1 MARANAIVL
10 VSAVLV
16 LLVIIATA
24 FVVRGQ
30 GGRVQAAAS
39 QASAGR
45 TSRAETIAQGV
56 AQEVADA
63 LFPRLI
69 DRNRMAEQVAANQ
82 ASGLQGRPLYGEF
95 LARSDYPRLPPSAVL
110 DADFGAGAQHFPEM
124 TGIRYGVDPLDFM
137 DNRTLG
143 GPPAVG
149 GAAQADG
156 MVDGYNF
163 APYSVIP
170 YTNWPARYGYI
181 PGESGPYGSSVGNPG
196 FGDSRWLASTEPL
209 RARVVREVVS
219 PIMPAPPNTRQPLN
233 ITSQWSNLALSPQRA
248 PVLDPEGLGFSHW
261 PHLSWIAT
269 PENGFRVAWN
279 IAALDPLPAGQ
290 GEYLTNGGESGVLA
304 GSPGSV
310 AGELALGIPYE
321 QWLTN
326 VAPAEAALLGA
337 DPDGFL
343 VLDRDAWKTRVRE
356 WFNIGVGALNPDS
369 PAPHEQIVRGVGAG
383 GQVLAGPGGAQRR
396 AQALPNFLQLAAFGT
411 PADEFRMERVGSNL
425 VPHSRNLV
433 SRTLAD
439 ADGDGWTDSFWFLA
453 PSSSDR
459 GTRQLVAVRIV
470 DNSGMVNVNTA
481 TRFERTN
488 TVGQTPSDVA
498 LVTRRESYDETVA
511 NTPAA
516 NAAFRDPLVG
526 FFNSRENDPEYRSSF
541 NFYTPG
547 VGAVTLPGAAQYAPS
562 LIYAVD
568 ASGGV
573 PRGGV
578 DVGWAP
584 ERWEGRRTQLA
595 SAGATAA
602 DTYQSGVLR
611 TLGLVTEG
619 ASGQTNGLLPFFDPS
634 AEYGNGTSAAV
645 YGDMF
650 LLTRPVDRRSY
661 FKAMAAEGE
670 ILDPITGT
678 RLASLAPFGNDDEV
692 ELRAAN
698 GLNTPLAFSRL
709 EGALN
714 DGAPMLGSEIR
725 YGQYL
730 RSTRSR
736 EETSRFF
743 APDDVRTQDWRARAA
758 WAPGASV
765 TGKQDGFAYG
775 VAARSGTELLLDHRR
790 LLTTISG
797 ARNEMLPPRLWTIRD
812 HSRHGLPANP
822 FQDPDENINNR
833 FEEIASARPAYV
845 GTAAAG
851 GLPPYH
857 PNVMFTNSSL
867 HPAIPPAGGVAP
879 NPYAIAVNDANRD
892 GEITAQDFV
901 LARRR
906 FLLDNRK
913 IDLRRPV
920 DDPVPAP
927 GNPVAQQLAT
937 FADVREETWGL
948 MRDVQRVMRR
958 ALVDEDSGQSY
969 LNTIASMPDPT
980 AEPTLRR
987 RSIQA
992 TKLMALSFA
1001 TNLMCWRDG
1010 ARPLGGNFGAADQP
1024 FHPNDLP
1031 AISTADGDLAAGF
1044 SNIGGTANS
1053 TFVGVEKQPFIQEA
1067 FIAFVYPPATQSVI
1081 QQALDAAGVADCDAT
1096 SDVLP
1101 QCTGDADWG
1110 QRLVGYDPA
1119 VTSTHPA
1126 VVMAVQL
1133 ANPYNEPVGLS
1144 DFVLRLNFASRTVLV
1159 PLRGSYGVNAELG
1172 PCTPEEP
1179 RSLIVFSV
1187 PDIFPDGRP
1196 FPRDAWLD
1204 FLDLRAQITDR
1215 DGNNRLENTDYV
1227 VTAVGADFAPDA
1239 RALFKPAIGALR
1251 TQNSRGGTLLV
1262 DGTALIN
1269 RGHSPANGDG
1279 IPQARPLSQWQ
1290 PAASASMVELVRQ
1303 VRPVFVANPGSASS
1317 ALVVVDRLKNV
1328 LESSGGGSSTATP
1341 NDGLGEEE
1349 DFDQRVRQLTD
1360 TGSGTEPARAIPPA
1374 IVAVPAVNQPPGGG
1388 IRPVQVSG
1396 LRIGLNDSFVTWART
1411 SRQWLF
1417 DTQLGVQSPGPGLGR
1432 ITLDERAPRWVASR
1446 QTGTKDCTD
1455 VWSANEGGVSRIR
1468 DFVDGKGIQGT
1479 GDSASVFPV
1488 QAPGRTVSFFET
1500 VDGQPSVAGRV
1511 YCLPDGGILQASG
1524 QLEPGSQGDPRTLP
1538 IVMKYFDVWGRT
1550 GEEQRIGKPT
1560 FFPSRIVTHGTPGG
1574 PDNRSRFHRR
1584 YDYPEWGLTDA
1595 NLLAGQDGASVSYGE
1610 KGAVQQA
1617 FVDGTRPWAWTWPMR
1632 MFQKDAD
1639 FDQVA
1644 EILDVPLWG
1653 PVVDRTSL
1661 QTLATLPEI
1670 LAQGPKAAASF
1681 PMPAGRGRR
1690 EALNKLVIDP
1700 PVFQQVQGAGT
1711 DGRVEVVSGVPVLP
1725 GPADPALGPTLNP
1738 LVNPTSR
1745 QGGIGFNSSL
1755 VGGAALLDAFTVDD
1769 RGQLPFD
1776 ADADGVLEQA
1786 DRAPTEDRRFR
1797 LARNFE
1803 GRLTPGLV
1811 NINTAPV
1818 EVLRSLPQM
1827 LRLVYDDD
1835 FPITIGAN
1843 SNPATLYQPASQ
1855 LGLRRGLRD
1864 ATAGPNVPATG
1875 ATPPSRQEALW
1886 AAAPFD
1892 DTQGLPG
1899 PTNPWSILFDFGIAA
1914 PRIRLPEAIEL
1925 WRNKGNIQPTLAGH
1939 QFVGMPSYF
1948 DRGLHPDA
1956 VGGWQTWA
1964 TGSRVER
1971 GFDSI
1976 GELAL
1981 LTQGA
1986 RVTGGTPTG
1995 WNQADWRS
2003 IAAGKLPDVN
2013 RNGIDDRQERADF
2026 STLTPEIDLSWN
2038 TIMGWSIRY
2047 PGMDPYRTRWGRTT
2061 GADTDAQQA
2070 QSAGWG
2076 RGMLTGNPL
2085 VFQPATFSGGTRP
2098 YTDGIP
2104 RNLAGTAVQQF
2115 PFSGR
2120 TAIDEHL
2127 LKVATDNPATPN
2139 VETDDPATT
2148 GRTETELLR
2157 HDLTAGDAIEQNQL
2171 LKGISNIV
2179 TTRSDVF
2186 TVWLRIRTI
2195 RQDRLTGR
2203 WNGADPA
2210 LIVDDSRYMMTIDRS
2225 SVDRP
2230 GERPRILNFV
2240 KVNN

>member
-16 LLVIIATA
+16 LLVIIGTA
-24 FVVRGQ
+24 YVVRSQ
-30 GGRVQAAAS
+30 GGRLQAAAS
-39 QASAGR
+39 QASSGR
-45 TSRAETIAQGV
+45 SSRAETIAQGI

-69 DRNRMAEQVAANQ
+69 DRNRMADQVAANR
-82 ASGLQGRPLYGEF
+82 ATGLQNRPLFGEY
-95 LARSDYPRLPPSAVL
+95 LARSDFPRLPPSAVL

-143 GPPAVG
+143 GPPATG
-149 GAAQADG
+149 GAATPDG

-163 APYSVIP
+163 APFSVIP

-219 PIMPAPPNTRQPLN
+219 PVMPAPPNPRQPLN

-248 PVLDPEGLGFSHW
+248 PILDPEGLGFSHW

-269 PENGFRVAWN
+269 PENGYRVAWN
-279 IAALDPLPAGQ
+279 IAALDPLPNGQ
-290 GEYLTNGGESGVLA
+290 GEYLTNGGESGVLT
-304 GSPGSV
+304 GNPGTV

-326 VAPAEAALLGA
+326 VAPAEAAVLGA
-337 DPDGFL
+337 DPSGFL
-343 VLDRDAWKTRVRE
+343 VLDRDAWRVRVRE
-356 WFNIGVGALNPDS
+356 WFNVGVAALNPDA
-369 PAPHEQIVRGVGAG
+369 PAPHEQIVRGVGAA
-383 GQVLAGPGGAQRR
+383 GQVLAGPAGAQRR

-411 PADEFRMERVGSNL
+411 PADEFRVETVGGGL

-433 SRTLAD
+433 SRTFAD

-470 DNSGMVNVNTA
+470 DNSAMVNVNTA

-488 TVGQTPSDVA
+488 TVGQTPADVA
-498 LVTRRESYDETVA
+498 LVTRRESYDETTA

-541 NFYTPG
+541 SFYTPG
-547 VGAVTLPGAAQYAPS
+547 VGAVTLPNAGQYAPS
-562 LIYAVD
+562 LVYAVD

-573 PRGGV
+573 PQGGV

-595 SAGATAA
+595 AAGVTAA
-602 DTYQSGVLR
+602 DNYQSGVLR

-634 AEYGNGTSAAV
+634 ADYGTATSAAA

-650 LLTRPVDRRSY
+650 LLTRPADRLSY

-678 RLASLAPFGNDDEV
+678 RVASLAPFGIDDEV

-714 DGAPMLGSEIR
+714 DGAPMLGNDIR

-765 TGKQDGFAYG
+765 TGLQDGVAYG

-790 LLTTISG
+790 MLTTISG
-797 ARNEMLPPRLWTIRD
+797 ARNEMLPPRLWTVRD
-812 HSRHGLPANP
+812 HTRHGLPANP
-822 FQDPDENINNR
+822 FQDPDENVNNR
-833 FEEIASARPAYV
+833 FEEIAAARPAYV
-845 GTAAAG
+845 GTAVAG

-857 PNVMFTNSSL
+857 PNVMFTNASL
-867 HPAIPPAGGVAP
+867 HPAIPPGAG
-879 NPYAIAVNDANRD
+879 NPYGQAVNDANRD

-920 DDPVPAP
+920 DDPVPVP

-958 ALVDEDSGQSY
+958 ALIDEDSGQSY
-969 LNTIASMPDPT
+969 LNTLASMPDPS
-980 AEPTLRR
+980 AEPGLRR
-987 RSIQA
+987 RAIQA

-1001 TNLMCWRDG
+1001 TNLMSWRDG
-1010 ARPLGGNFGAADQP
+1010 PRQLGGNFGAADQP

-1044 SNIGGTANS
+1044 SSIGGTS
-1053 TFVGVEKQPFIQEA
+1053 ESRFIGVEKQPFIQEA

-1081 QQALDAAGVADCDAT
+1081 QQALDAAGVEDCDAA

-1101 QCTGDADWG
+1101 QCTGDPDWG

-1119 VTSTHPA
+1119 VTATHPA
-1126 VVMAVQL
+1126 VVLAVQL
-1133 ANPYNEPVGLS
+1133 ANPYNDPVGLS
-1144 DFVLRLNFASRTVLV
+1144 DFLLRLNFANRTVLV

-1204 FLDLRAQITDR
+1204 FLDLRAPVTDR
-1215 DGNNRLENTDYV
+1215 DSNNRLENSDYV
-1227 VTAVGADFAPDA
+1227 VTAVGADFPPDA
-1239 RALFKPAIGALR
+1239 RALFKPAFGALR
-1251 TQNSRGGTLLV
+1251 GQYARGGTLLV
-1262 DGTALIN
+1262 DATPAIN
-1269 RGHSPANGDG
+1269 RGHSPANGQG

-1290 PAASASMVELVRQ
+1290 PPSSTSMVELVRQ
-1303 VRPVFVANPGSASS
+1303 VRPVFLQNPGSASS

-1328 LESSGGGSSTATP
+1328 LESGGTSSSPTSP
-1341 NDGLGEEE
+1341 DDGLGEEE
-1349 DFDQRVRQLTD
+1349 DFDQRVRQLTGAGAGD
-1360 TGSGTEPARAIPPA
+1360 TAVRAVPPQ
-1374 IVAVPAVNQPPGGG
+1374 IVAVPVSNQPPGGG
-1388 IRPVQVSG
+1388 IRPVEVSG

-1432 ITLDERAPRWVASR
+1432 ITLDERAPRWVSSR

-1455 VWSANEGGVSRIR
+1455 VWSDNEGGASLIR
-1468 DFVDGKGIQGT
+1468 DSVDGKASDG
-1479 GDSASVFPV
+1479 SSVFPV

-1500 VDGQPSVAGRV
+1500 VNGQPAVPGRV
-1511 YCLPDGGILQASG
+1511 YCLPDGGILQAGG
-1524 QLEPGSQGDPRTLP
+1524 QYEPGSQGDPRRLP
-1538 IVMKYFDVWGRT
+1538 IAMKYFDVWGRT
-1550 GEEQRIGKPT
+1550 GPEQRVGKPT
-1560 FFPSRIVTHGTPGG
+1560 FFPSRIATHGTPGG

-1584 YDYPEWGLTDA
+1584 YDYPEWGLRDA
-1595 NLLAGQDGASVSYGE
+1595 DMLGGLDGMSVSYGE
-1610 KGAVQQA
+1610 KGAVDQA
-1617 FVDGTRPWAWTWPMR
+1617 FVDGSRDWAWTWPMR

-1653 PVVDRTSL
+1653 PVVDRTTL
-1661 QTLATLPEI
+1661 ATLATLPEI

-1681 PMPAGRGRR
+1681 PMPPGRGRR

-1700 PVFQQVQGAGT
+1700 PVFQQAQGAGAN
-1711 DGRVEVVSGVPVLP
+1711 GRVELVSGVPVLP
-1725 GPADPALGPTLNP
+1725 GPSDPSLGPTLNP
-1738 LVNPTSR
+1738 LVNPGSR
-1745 QGGIGFNSSL
+1745 QGAIGFNSAL

-1776 ADADGVLEQA
+1776 ADGDGALEQT
-1786 DRAPTEDRRFR
+1786 DRAVAEDRRFR

-1803 GRLTPGLV
+1803 GKLTPGLV

-1835 FPITIGAN
+1835 FPITLGAN
-1843 SNPATLYQPASQ
+1843 SNPSTFGQPASQ

-1864 ATAGPNVPATG
+1864 ATAGPNVPASGT
-1875 ATPPSRQEALW
+1875 TPPSRQEALW
-1886 AAAPFD
+1886 AAAPYD
-1892 DTQGLPG
+1892 DTEGLPG
-1899 PTNPWSILFDFGIAA
+1899 PAKPWSILFDYGIAA
-1914 PRIRLPEAIEL
+1914 PRVRVPEAIEL
-1925 WRNKGNIQPTLAGH
+1925 WRNKGNIQPSLAAH
-1939 QFVGMPSYF
+1939 QFPGMPSYF

-2038 TIMGWSIRY
+2038 TIMGWSVRY
-2047 PGMDPYRTRWGRTT
+2047 PGLDPFRTRWGQTT
-2061 GADTDAQQA
+2061 GADTADQQA
-2070 QSAGWG
+2070 GNAAWG
-2076 RGMLTGNPL
+2076 RGTFTGNPL

-2098 YTDGIP
+2098 FTDGIP
-2104 RNLAGTAVQQF
+2104 RNLAGNAIQQF
-2115 PFSGR
+2115 PLSGR

-2127 LKVATDNPATPN
+2127 LKVATDDPATPN
-2139 VETDDPATT
+2139 VETNDPATT
-2148 GRTETELLR
+2148 TRTETEILR
-2157 HDLTAGDAIEQNQL
+2157 HDLTAGDALEQNQL

-2210 LIVDDSRYMMTIDRS
+2210 LIVDDSRYMMTVDRS

-2230 GERPRILNFV
+2230 GERPRILSFV